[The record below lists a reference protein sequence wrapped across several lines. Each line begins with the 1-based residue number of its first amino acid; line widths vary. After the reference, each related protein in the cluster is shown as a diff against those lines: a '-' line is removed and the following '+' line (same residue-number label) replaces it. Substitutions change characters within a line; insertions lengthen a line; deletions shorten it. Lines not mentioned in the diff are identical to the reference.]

1 MRRRPK
7 DNLLLSLLGILP
19 GAPALEPVPR
29 GLRHFPLRAGLAFS
43 CVWCW
48 GVGGDTRWPALLS
61 CLYQRKL
68 AVTQQTQELSVSS

>member
-48 GVGGDTRWPALLS
+48 GVGGGHP
-61 CLYQRKL
+61 L
-68 AVTQQTQELSVSS
+68 AGFAFLFVPEEVGCDSADAGTVCQ